1 MRRKKHYRGLQM
13 MYSEWTLKYDEPEMS
28 NFKAKMHRIRF
39 RLGLRPR
46 SRLGIELTAL
56 PRLLR

>member
-1 MRRKKHYRGLQM
+1 

-39 RLGLRPR
+39 RSGLRPR
-46 SRLGIELTAL
+46 SRLGSLQRSPDPLDEFKGAYF
-56 PRLLR
+56 